1 MAGFEQDLA
10 LAEAAQQP
18 VVSGSE
24 KRGAAYW
31 DSIYTGK
38 NLQILFHGWDLKNN
52 NGPSQLLFTSDA
64 LLEFMREKSLRRFN
78 CKGKNFDEC
87 DFNGEY
93 ISEAPR
99 QEISFG
105 KCTFTRCDFE
115 SSVWRGVKFSE
126 CRFDKCSFTLSEFQD
141 CTFYQCEWVDITLSG
156 TATKLPN
163 TLISNPYNFINSA
176 YTNLDRKVLSEN
188 KKDPD
193 YQKMRLEGTKAK
205 FSRVILKNAENHGDE
220 DAYYDAIKTY
230 LNQSLKS
237 RIHVSVYEIKKKKGY
252 FRQSLNLFAAF
263 FELLILNISGTV
275 NCWGKSIAR
284 PAIIGISITLI
295 FGIIYGIML
304 EDLNRGLIKG
314 FDITFLV
321 GYTKHSER
329 TTPGHMQLLYGLN
342 AFFGLWWYA
351 VLVPTIIN
359 RISRV
364 N

>member
-10 LAEAAQQP
+10 LAAAAQQP

-52 NGPSQLLFTSDA
+52 NGPSQLLFTSDT

-78 CKGKNFDEC
+78 CKGKNFEEC

-141 CTFYQCEWVDITLSG
+141 CIFYQCEWVDITLSG

-163 TLISNPYNFINSA
+163 TLISNPSKFINSA
-176 YTNLDRKVLSEN
+176 YTNLDKEVLSEN

-205 FSRVILKNAENHGDE
+205 FSRLILKNAENHGDD
-220 DAYYDAIKTY
+220 DAYYDAVKTY
-230 LNQSLKS
+230 LNQSLRSK
-237 RIHVSVYEIKKKKGY
+237 IHVSIYEIKKKKGY
-252 FRQSLNLFAAF
+252 FRQGLNLFAAF

-284 PAIIGISITLI
+284 PAIIGISITLL
-295 FGIIYGIML
+295 FGVIYGVML
-304 EDLNRGLIKG
+304 SDLKLGLIKG

-321 GYTKHSER
+321 GYTKHSEK
-329 TTPGHMQLLYGLN
+329 TTPIYMQLLYGTN